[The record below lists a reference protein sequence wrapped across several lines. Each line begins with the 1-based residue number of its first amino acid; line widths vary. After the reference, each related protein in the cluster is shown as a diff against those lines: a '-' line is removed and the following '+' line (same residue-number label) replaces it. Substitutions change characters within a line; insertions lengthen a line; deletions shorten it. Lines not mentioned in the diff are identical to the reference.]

1 MNHLVGVH
9 DFLHQIA
16 RLLVVHRPD
25 LLDSLVIR
33 FFKFL
38 EALLQFDELVRE
50 QLVILGVRCVQ
61 ISSIR
66 LLHFEQFNLI
76 TQALLVLGKLGLEA
90 FLLLLEDLLTFEK
103 HVVVEAQ
110 LLLVQLVDSF
120 HVLHALLEDL
130 HLCLQLDFL
139 LGLLVSVL
147 PHHVFQVSRVLLPL
161 LLSLG
166 EVTIFGLCVLD
177 EELLDLLFVA
187 VKDGGALAVELSLDG
202 LQLLVVVLAHLSEL
216 GFHPRDQQINIL

>member
-1 MNHLVGVH
+1 
-9 DFLHQIA
+9 
-16 RLLVVHRPD
+16 
-25 LLDSLVIR
+25 
-33 FFKFL
+33 
-38 EALLQFDELVRE
+38 
-50 QLVILGVRCVQ
+50 
-61 ISSIR
+61 
-66 LLHFEQFNLI
+66 
-76 TQALLVLGKLGLEA
+76 
-90 FLLLLEDLLTFEK
+90 LEDLLTFEK

-130 HLCLQLDFL
+130 HFCLQLDFL

-166 EVTIFGLCVLD
+166 EVTIFSLCVLD

-187 VKDGGALAVELSLDG
+187 VKDGGALTVKLSLDG

-216 GFHPRDQQINIL
+216 SFHPRDQQINILRHLLNSLDIVAVLLVDLLFELKDELFFVGDDF